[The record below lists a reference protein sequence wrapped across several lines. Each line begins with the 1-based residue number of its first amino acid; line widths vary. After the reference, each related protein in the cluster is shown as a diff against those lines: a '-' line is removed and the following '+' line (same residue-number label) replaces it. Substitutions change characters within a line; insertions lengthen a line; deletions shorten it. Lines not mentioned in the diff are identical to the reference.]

1 MRSAMPD
8 RILFVGGPHDGT
20 WRTVLVEASTVEL
33 PAGPGP
39 ASDLP
44 LGLSPSVTYL
54 RTELELG
61 DGEPPLVFYRLSTM
75 TTRQAVAWVLA
86 GYGKNHE
93 Q

>member
-1 MRSAMPD
+1 MAD

-20 WRTVLVEASTVEL
+20 WRDVPLQADALEL
-33 PAGPGP
+33 PANPGP
-39 ASDLP
+39 AQDLP
-44 LGLSPSVTYL
+44 LGLSPSVTYF

-75 TTRQAVAWVLA
+75 TARQAAAWVLA
-86 GYGKNHE
+86 GYGKGR